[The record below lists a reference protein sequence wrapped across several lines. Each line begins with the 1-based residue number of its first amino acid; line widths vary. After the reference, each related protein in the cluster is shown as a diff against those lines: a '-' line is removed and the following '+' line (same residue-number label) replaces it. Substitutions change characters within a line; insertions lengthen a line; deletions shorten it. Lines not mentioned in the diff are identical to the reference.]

1 MDLAIPHPY
10 LRIKAGRLVFS
21 SCDARLSIE
30 RARKKAEMSA
40 FNSNKWCSFTTPLEL
55 TLVHR
60 NKSMG
65 AFACPLKA
73 DKAQNTECHT
83 DSDRISDCI
92 LGFSAGAARAPA
104 PAGESA

>member
-1 MDLAIPHPY
+1 
-10 LRIKAGRLVFS
+10 
-21 SCDARLSIE
+21 
-30 RARKKAEMSA
+30 
-40 FNSNKWCSFTTPLEL
+40 
-55 TLVHR
+55 
-60 NKSMG
+60 MG